1 MKICLLTTSPNNY
14 SNRRMIF
21 EAEKRGH
28 TIERVNYLKCYLR
41 VSSDG
46 GSALFYN
53 GRNLNDYDAVIP
65 RIGASHTFFGTS
77 VVRQFEIIGTYCLN
91 GSLGISRSR
100 DKLRS
105 LQTLARKSISIP
117 STGSTHSTNDV
128 GGLIDTVGGAP
139 LVIKLLEGTQ
149 GLGVVLTKTH
159 KAAESVIQAFSGL
172 KSDILVQD
180 FIGEAK
186 GSDIRVFVVGG
197 RVMAAMMRTAAKGD
211 FRSNVHRGGSAKKIR
226 ITKAEEKMAIQSAR
240 ELKLSVAGVDIIR
253 SSKGPMILEVN
264 SSPGLEGIESSSQ
277 VNVAEQIIKYIERKQ
292 SSKRKEIK
300 DVQT

>member
-180 FIGEAK
+180 FIGEAR

-277 VNVAEQIIKYIERKQ
+277 VNVAEKIIKYIERKQ

>member
-1 MKICLLTTSPNNY
+1 MKICILTAAPNNY

-28 TIERVNYLKCYLR
+28 SVELVNYLKCYLR
-41 VSSDG
+41 VSADG
-46 GSALFYN
+46 ESAVFYN
-53 GRNLNDYDAVIP
+53 GQNLDEYDAVIP
-65 RIGASHTFFGTS
+65 RIAATHTFFGTS

-105 LQTLARKSISIP
+105 LQTLARKGIKIP

-149 GLGVVLTKTH
+149 GLGVVLARSR

-172 KSDILVQD
+172 ESDILVQD
-180 FIGEAK
+180 FIDEAK
-186 GSDIRVFVVGG
+186 GSDLRVFVVGG
-197 RVMAAMMRTAAKGD
+197 RVVAAMMRTAAKGD
-211 FRSNVHRGGSAKKIR
+211 FRSNVHRGGSAKKVR
-226 ITKAEEKMAIQSAR
+226 ITKEEEKMAVRSAC

-253 SSKGPMILEVN
+253 SKKGPMILEVN
-264 SSPGLEGIESSSQ
+264 SSPGLEGIETASEI
-277 VNVAEQIIKYIERKQ
+277 NVAEQIIKYIERKQ
-292 SSKRKEIK
+292 KNLRKEMK
-300 DVQT
+300 SVQT